1 MSLIY
6 LIADC
11 IAFDP
16 HGKCIYRYDS
26 FNRKQTIKYDIGDNS
41 SDILMELIVSGTYL
55 SVEQLLEEVWRK
67 QRQVE
72 VDVTSVRQAVSKL
85 RRSLKIVAPQVDVIK
100 TIPKKGYLFDA
111 NVELISKGGN
121 RKERAPVVVLVLL
134 SIVMLVFL
142 INFFSYYIKSPEDSP
157 FSKVVGIDLV
167 DSSLNVVQSKHHPV
181 DKKLLPI
188 FSKCISELN
197 LFDADTVA
205 IYSTTED
212 FLSLTA
218 FYEEP
223 NKRQI
228 TFRLILSKVF
238 NKEHY
243 KCGLL

>member
-142 INFFSYYIKSPEDSP
+142 INFFHIILKALKTHL
-157 FSKVVGIDLV
+157 FL
-167 DSSLNVVQSKHHPV
+167 
-181 DKKLLPI
+181 KLL
-188 FSKCISELN
+188 
-197 LFDADTVA
+197 V
-205 IYSTTED
+205 
-212 FLSLTA
+212 
-218 FYEEP
+218 
-223 NKRQI
+223 
-228 TFRLILSKVF
+228 LI
-238 NKEHY
+238 
-243 KCGLL
+243 